1 MFCSVCGR
9 EIAGQAKFCPYCGSA
24 VRVPVAIESAVPGT
38 VPGYAP
44 PARQVKGKMELR
56 PLDWEAYRKAR
67 TLYIVAASGN
77 FASSM
82 VAMSLSN
89 IWDPETAS
97 QVKAGL
103 VIWFLLLTVVFF
115 VVLIVATCRVA
126 AVLGFSPGSWA
137 IAIISLLLF
146 SLISIGYMIYKMD
159 EAQKSGMA
167 GLGGHHRCPAC
178 GKRIKAGVLWCPGCG
193 FWLV

>member
-1 MFCSVCGR
+1 MFCSGCGR
-9 EIAGQAKFCPYCGSA
+9 EIAVQANFCPCCGSA
-24 VRVPVAIESAVPGT
+24 VRVPDAIDLG

-44 PARQVKGKMELR
+44 PSRQLNGKRESR

-77 FASSM
+77 FAGSM
-82 VAMSLSN
+82 VSMSLSS
-89 IWDPETAS
+89 IWDSETVS
-97 QVKAGL
+97 RVQMGL
-103 VIWFLLLTVVFF
+103 VLWFLLTAVVFF
-115 VVLIVATCRVA
+115 IVLVVATCRVG

-146 SLISIGYMIYKMD
+146 SLLSIGYMIYKMD

-167 GLGGHHRCPAC
+167 GLGGHSRCPAC
-178 GKRIKAGVLWCPGCG
+178 GRRIKAGVIWCPGCG
-193 FWLV
+193 FRLV